1 MSFPSNITSPIE
13 SKSSSSEVSRALQRL
28 DTAHMTLSDAIQ
40 VLVDRLEN
48 GGVLIPEGPTK
59 ETLRTG
65 EPECGSRV
73 AQHIQHHASQANNFN
88 DRITALLERLAV

>member
-1 MSFPSNITSPIE
+1 MAFTSNLTSAIE
-13 SKSSSSEVSRALQRL
+13 PKSESSEVGRALQRL
-28 DTAHMTLSDAIQ
+28 DTASMTLSDAIQ

-48 GGVLIPEGPTK
+48 GGVLVPEAPTK
-59 ETLRTG
+59 EMVRTG

-88 DRITALLERLAV
+88 DRINALLERLAV